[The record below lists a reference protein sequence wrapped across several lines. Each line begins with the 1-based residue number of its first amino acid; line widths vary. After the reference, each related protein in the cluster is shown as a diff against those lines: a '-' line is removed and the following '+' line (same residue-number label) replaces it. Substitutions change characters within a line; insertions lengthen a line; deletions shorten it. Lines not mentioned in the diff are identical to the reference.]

1 MFDCF
6 LNNLWLNKLRYIFF
20 SDMDVIGDNNNI
32 FKKYE
37 LLYLYIFFVVIVL
50 WIFEF

>member
-1 MFDCF
+1 MSDCF
-6 LNNLWLNKLRYIFF
+6 LNNLWLNKLRHIFL
-20 SDMDVIGDNNNI
+20 SDTDVIGDNNNI

-37 LLYLYIFFVVIVL
+37 LLYLHTFPVVIVL